1 MVLKLFYHSTS
12 GAETKTWANIH
23 AIQMHFAHVVS
34 KSQPDSGLCENTR
47 GSDQAVGPW
56 DVKGELKIQ
65 INTLH
70 SCGRQVYRDK
80 LSDSKDLDA
89 FDKAQKDFLKK
100 KFEEMNE
107 SEIMIKPLIFCHFAK
122 YIFLESFLYCI
133 RSSLI
138 GLSYFVLC
146 LLINDPC
153 SRGIAEAK
161 YMPVSNWS
169 SLNALLT
176 DALKVISPFF
186 SQSIL
191 SYITQGYNELNAAMD
206 LVLFEDA
213 MSHICKVTQVLSYAH
228 AVLYTL

>member
-1 MVLKLFYHSTS
+1 ML
-12 GAETKTWANIH
+12 
-23 AIQMHFAHVVS
+23 FAHLVS

-47 GSDQAVGPW
+47 RPDQAVGPW
-56 DVKGELKIQ
+56 DVKGELKIS

-70 SCGRQVYRDK
+70 TCGRQVYRDK
-80 LSDSKDLDA
+80 LSESKDLDA

-100 KFEEMNE
+100 KFEEMIE

-122 YIFLESFLYCI
+122 YVFLKSTLHCLC
-133 RSSLI
+133 SSLVS
-138 GLSYFVLC
+138 LSSFIICFFIILVA
-146 LLINDPC
+146 C
-153 SRGIAEAK
+153 SRGKAEAK
-161 YMPVSNWS
+161 YMPVSNWG

-186 SQSIL
+186 FQSIL

-228 AVLYTL
+228 AVSYTL